1 MVFLH
6 DSELSADMME
16 DAEENAGLTLQEM
29 SGRVEELEKQLS
41 QTKDALHTAEK
52 AVRVGQ
58 AELVQAKAEA
68 SSERQELIDLQAAH
82 GSFWWQR

>member
-29 SGRVEELEKQLS
+29 SGRVEELEKQLEELES
-41 QTKDALHTAEK
+41 QIKAVEKDTAEISAEDGK
-52 AVRVGQ
+52 AI
-58 AELVQAKAEA
+58 
-68 SSERQELIDLQAAH
+68 QENREFMIRNRFDVYVK
-82 GSFWWQR
+82 GE